1 MAVPT
6 VPPVPSNAQY
16 EIYTQNG
23 PMPLGEGLYVT
34 ESGTIEVDASN
45 IPGVIKDRK
54 STRLNSSHSSVSR
67 MPSSA

>member
-16 EIYTQNG
+16 EVYTQNG

-45 IPGVIKDRK
+45 IPGVINGG
-54 STRLNSSHSSVSR
+54 TF
-67 MPSSA
+67 